1 MAELRD
7 VIQRL
12 KLGHG
17 VRDIH
22 RSTGVHRTIVRQLR
36 DVALELG
43 WLEADCQLPSE
54 QQIEQAR
61 HRVEQ
66 ESEAGKSLFERLA
79 AHEEDFQRWHKQEYT
94 AVVMHDLIRD
104 RVPCSLSTIDRSLRS
119 RFPTPV
125 QTVSRR
131 DTVAGKVMEV
141 DFGYLGITYDPHS
154 RRNRRTWVFSGRLRH
169 SRRAWR
175 ERCFEQKQ
183 PTFFLC
189 HIHALEFFGGVV
201 ERLVPDNLKAAVVK
215 ASFQDPIVNRAYRAL
230 AEHYGFLI
238 DPCPP
243 YRANLKGGVESDI
256 KYLKGRFWPI
266 FREQQRQ
273 RGHEIPYADELEQ
286 ELERW
291 GREVADKR
299 LVGGVGRTPEEIFA
313 TEEAA
318 ALQPLPSSRWDPLSW
333 GEPTVGPDWRVQFEK
348 GFYSVPYGYIGHK
361 VLVYADRSRVRI
373 YAGTCEIALHA
384 RVPQPW
390 GKSIKEEHA
399 PPHTQEWLSIDR
411 SGLLKWAHRL
421 GEPVGELAAAILA
434 DKAVDG
440 MRPVRALIRLADTY
454 SVGRLAV
461 ACRRALLYETTS
473 YRSVKEILRQNLD
486 RLPLS
491 QPAEP
496 DGQIAFRFQREQG
509 YFDPARHVG

>member
-22 RSTGVHRTIVRQLR
+22 RSTGVHRTVVRQLR
-36 DVALELG
+36 EVALELG
-43 WLEADCQLPSE
+43 WLEAEHQLPSE

-66 ESEAGKSLFERLA
+66 EAGAETSLFEQLA
-79 AHEEDFQRWHKQEYT
+79 AHDEDFQRWHNEKYT
-94 AVVMHDLIRD
+94 AVVMHDLIRK
-104 RVPCSLSTIDRSLRS
+104 RVPCSLSTVDRYLRS
-119 RFPTPV
+119 RFPKPV
-125 QTVSRR
+125 HPVTRR

-141 DFGYLGITYDPHS
+141 DFGYLGITYDPDT
-154 RRNRRTWVFSGRLRH
+154 RRNRRTWVFSGRLPH

-183 PTFFLC
+183 PTFFVC
-189 HIHALEFFGGVV
+189 HIHALEFFAGVV
-201 ERLVPDNLKAAVVK
+201 DRVVPDNLKAAVVK
-215 ASFQDPIVNRAYRAL
+215 ASFQDPIINRAYRSL

-256 KYLKGRFWPI
+256 KYIKGHFWPI
-266 FREQQRQ
+266 FRERQRQ
-273 RGHEIPYADELEQ
+273 KGREIPYADDLQQELEQ
-286 ELERW
+286 W

-299 LVGGVGRTPEEIFA
+299 LVGGVGRSPEEIFA

-318 ALQPLPSSRWDPLSW
+318 ALKPLPSNRWDPVSW
-333 GEPTVGPDWRVQFEK
+333 GEPSVGPDWRVQFEK
-348 GFYSVPYGYIGHK
+348 GFYSVPHIYIGHK
-361 VLVYADRSRVRI
+361 VLVYGDRTRVRI
-373 YAGTCEIALHA
+373 YAGNLEIALHA
-384 RVPQPW
+384 RVKQPW

-399 PPHTQEWLSIDR
+399 PPHKQEWLSIDR
-411 SGLLKWAHRL
+411 SGLVQWAHRL
-421 GEPVGELAAAILA
+421 GQPVGELAAAILA

-454 SVGRLAV
+454 SAERLSA
-461 ACRRALLYETTS
+461 ACGRALLYETVT
-473 YRSVKEILRQNLD
+473 YRSVKEILRHNLD

-491 QPAEP
+491 QPAETG
-496 DGQIAFRFQREQG
+496 GQIAFRFQREQG
-509 YFDPARHVG
+509 

>member
-7 VIQRL
+7 VIRRL

-22 RSTGVHRTIVRQLR
+22 RSTGIHRTIVRQLR
-36 DVALELG
+36 ELALQLG
-43 WLEADCQLPSE
+43 WLEADCPLPSE
-54 QQIEQAR
+54 QEIEDR
-61 HRVEQ
+61 RSRLGPVDE
-66 ESEAGKSLFERLA
+66 GTSLFAQLA
-79 AHEEDFQRWHKQEYT
+79 AHDEEFQRWHDQKYT
-94 AVVMHDLIRD
+94 AVVMHELIRG
-104 RVPCSLSTIDRSLRS
+104 RVPCSLSTVDRYLRF
-119 RFPTPV
+119 RFPKPIV
-125 QTVSRR
+125 TVMRR
-131 DTVAGKVMEV
+131 DTIPGRFMEV
-141 DFGYLGITYDPHS
+141 DFGYLGITYDPDS

-175 ERCFEQKQ
+175 EPCFDQQ
-183 PTFFLC
+183 GPTFFVR
-189 HIHALEFFGGVV
+189 HIHAFEFFGGVTD
-201 ERLVPDNLKAAVVK
+201 RAMPDNLKAAVLR

-256 KYLKGRFWPI
+256 KYIKGHFWPL
-266 FREQQRQ
+266 FCERQRQ
-273 RGHEIPYADELEQ
+273 LGRKIPHADDLRE

-318 ALQPLPSSRWDPLSW
+318 ALKPLPSSRWDPLSW
-333 GEPTVGPDWRVQFEK
+333 GGPTVGPDWRVQFEK

-361 VLVYADRSRVRI
+361 VLVYGDRSRVRI
-373 YAGTCEIALHA
+373 YAGTREIALHA
-384 RVPQPW
+384 RVQQPW
-390 GKSIKEEHA
+390 GKSIKDEHA
-399 PPHTQEWLSIDR
+399 PPHKQEWLSIDR
-411 SGLLKWAHRL
+411 SGLLKWACRL

-454 SVGRLAV
+454 SAERLAA

>member
-36 DVALELG
+36 ELALQLG
-43 WLEADCQLPSE
+43 WLEADCPLPSE
-54 QQIEQAR
+54 EE
-61 HRVEQ
+61 VE
-66 ESEAGKSLFERLA
+66 ERRSRLGPTDGETSLFAQLA
-79 AHEEDFQRWHKQEYT
+79 AHDEEFQRWHDQKYT
-94 AVVMHDLIRD
+94 AVVMHELIRG
-104 RVPCSLSTIDRSLRS
+104 RVPCSLSTVDRYLRF
-119 RFPTPV
+119 RFPKPV
-125 QTVSRR
+125 LSVMRR
-131 DTVAGKVMEV
+131 DTIPGRFMEV
-141 DFGYLGITYDPHS
+141 DFGYLGITYDPDS

-175 ERCFEQKQ
+175 EPCFDQQ
-183 PTFFLC
+183 GPTFFVC
-189 HIHALEFFGGVV
+189 HIHAFEFFGGVTD
-201 ERLVPDNLKAAVVK
+201 RAMPDNLKAAVLR

-230 AEHYGFLI
+230 AEHYGVLI

-256 KYLKGRFWPI
+256 KYIKGHFWPL
-266 FREQQRQ
+266 FCERQRQ
-273 RGHEIPYADELEQ
+273 LGRKLPHADDLREELG
-286 ELERW
+286 RW

-318 ALQPLPSSRWDPLSW
+318 ALKPLPSSRWDPLSW
-333 GEPTVGPDWRVQFEK
+333 AQASVGPDWRVQFEK

-361 VLVYADRSRVRI
+361 VLVYGDRSRVRI
-373 YAGTCEIALHA
+373 YAGTREIALHA
-384 RVPQPW
+384 RVQQPW
-390 GKSIKEEHA
+390 GKSIKDEHA
-399 PPHTQEWLSIDR
+399 PPHKQEWLSIDR
-411 SGLLKWAHRL
+411 SGLLKWACRL

-454 SVGRLAV
+454 SAERLAA

>member
-7 VIQRL
+7 VIRRL

-36 DVALELG
+36 DLALELG
-43 WLEADCQLPSE
+43 WLSADRELPSE
-54 QQIEQAR
+54 QRIEEAR
-61 HRVEQ
+61 GRFEGARN
-66 ESEAGKSLFERLA
+66 SKSLFEQLA
-79 AHEEDFQRWHKQEYT
+79 AHEEEFRRWHKQDYT

-104 RVPCSLSTIDRSLRS
+104 RVSCSLSTVDRYLRS
-119 RFPTPV
+119 RFPKPV
-125 QTVSRR
+125 TAKGRR

-141 DFGYLGITYDPHS
+141 DFGYLGITYDPNT
-154 RRNRRTWVFSGRLRH
+154 RRSRRTWVFSGRLRH

-175 ERCFEQKQ
+175 ERCFDQKQ
-183 PTFFLC
+183 QTFFVC

-201 ERLVPDNLKAAVVK
+201 ERVVPDNLKAAVIK
-215 ASFQDPIVNRAYRAL
+215 ASFQDPIINRAYRAL
-230 AEHYGFLI
+230 AEHYGFLV

-256 KYLKGRFWPI
+256 KYIKGNFWPI
-266 FREQQRQ
+266 FRERQRQ
-273 RGHEIPYADELEQ
+273 RGREIPYADDLEQ
-286 ELERW
+286 ALERW
-291 GREVADKR
+291 SAEVADKR
-299 LVGGVGRTPEEIFA
+299 LVGGVGRSPEEIFA

-318 ALQPLPSSRWDPLSW
+318 VLKPLPPSRWDPLSW
-333 GEPTVGPDWRVQFEK
+333 REPSVGPDWRVQFEK

-361 VLVYADRSRVRI
+361 VLVYGDRSRVRI
-373 YAGTCEIALHA
+373 YAGTREIALHE
-384 RVPQPW
+384 RVQQPW

-399 PPHTQEWLSIDR
+399 PPHKQEWLSIDR
-411 SGLLKWAHRL
+411 SGLLKWACRL

-440 MRPVRALIRLADTY
+440 LRPVRALIRLADTH
-454 SVGRLAV
+454 SVERLAA
-461 ACRRALLYETTS
+461 ACRRALLYETLT

-491 QPAEP
+491 QSAEL

-509 YFDPARHVG
+509 YFDPSLHVG

>member
-22 RSTGVHRTIVRQLR
+22 RSTGIHRTIVRQLR
-36 DVALELG
+36 ELALQLG
-43 WLEADCQLPSE
+43 WLEADCPLPSE
-54 QQIEQAR
+54 QEIEDR
-61 HRVEQ
+61 RSRLGPVDE
-66 ESEAGKSLFERLA
+66 GTSLFAQLA
-79 AHEEDFQRWHKQEYT
+79 AHDEEFQRWHDQKYT
-94 AVVMHDLIRD
+94 AVVMHELIRG
-104 RVPCSLSTIDRSLRS
+104 RVPCSLSTVDRYLRF
-119 RFPTPV
+119 RFPKPIV
-125 QTVSRR
+125 TVMRR
-131 DTVAGKVMEV
+131 DTIPGRFMEV
-141 DFGYLGITYDPHS
+141 DFGYLGITYDPDS

-175 ERCFEQKQ
+175 EPCFDQQ
-183 PTFFLC
+183 GPTFFVC
-189 HIHALEFFGGVV
+189 HIHAFEFFGGVTD
-201 ERLVPDNLKAAVVK
+201 RAMPDNLKAAVLR
-215 ASFQDPIVNRAYRAL
+215 ASFQDPMVNRAYRAL

-256 KYLKGRFWPI
+256 KYIKGHFWPL
-266 FREQQRQ
+266 FCERQRQ
-273 RGHEIPYADELEQ
+273 LGRKIPHADDLRE

-318 ALQPLPSSRWDPLSW
+318 ALKPLPSSRWDPLSW
-333 GEPTVGPDWRVQFEK
+333 GGPTVGPDWRVQFEK

-361 VLVYADRSRVRI
+361 VLVYGDRSRVRI
-373 YAGTCEIALHA
+373 YAGTREIALHA
-384 RVPQPW
+384 RVQQPW
-390 GKSIKEEHA
+390 GKSIKDEHA
-399 PPHTQEWLSIDR
+399 PPHKQEWLSIDR
-411 SGLLKWAHRL
+411 SGLLKWACRL

-454 SVGRLAV
+454 SAERLAA

>member
-7 VIQRL
+7 VIRRL

-22 RSTGVHRTIVRQLR
+22 RSTGIHRSIVRQLR
-36 DVALELG
+36 DLAQPLG
-43 WLEADCQLPSE
+43 WFETDCPLPTEAEIEERRSRLEHAS
-54 QQIEQAR
+54 
-61 HRVEQ
+61 
-66 ESEAGKSLFERLA
+66 GGTSLFAQLA
-79 AHEEDFQRWHKQEYT
+79 AHDEEFRRWHDQKYT
-94 AVVMHDLIRD
+94 AVVMHELIRK
-104 RVPCSLSTIDRSLRS
+104 RVPCSLSTVDRYLRV
-119 RFPTPV
+119 RYPKPV
-125 QTVSRR
+125 VTVMRR
-131 DTVAGKVMEV
+131 DTTPGRVMEV
-141 DFGYLGITYDPHS
+141 DFGYLGITYDPDS
-154 RRNRRTWVFSGRLRH
+154 RSNRRTWVFSGRLRH

-175 ERCFEQKQ
+175 EPCFDQRG

-189 HIHALEFFGGVV
+189 HIHAFEFFGGVTDRV
-201 ERLVPDNLKAAVVK
+201 MPDNLKAAVLR

-256 KYLKGRFWPI
+256 KYIKGHFWPL
-266 FREQQRQ
+266 FRERQRQ
-273 RGHEIPYADELEQ
+273 LGREVPYADDLRED
-286 ELERW
+286 LERW
-291 GREVADKR
+291 GGEVADKR

-313 TEEAA
+313 TVEVA
-318 ALQPLPSSRWDPLSW
+318 ALKPLPSSRWNPLSW
-333 GEPTVGPDWRVQFEK
+333 AEASVGPDWRVQFQK

-373 YAGTCEIALHA
+373 YAGTREIALHA
-384 RVPQPW
+384 RVQQPW

-399 PPHTQEWLSIDR
+399 PPHKQEWLSIDR
-411 SGLLKWAHRL
+411 SGLLKWAYRL
-421 GEPVGELAAAILA
+421 AEPVGELAGAILA

-440 MRPVRALIRLADTY
+440 MRPVRALIHLADTV
-454 SVGRLAV
+454 SAERLAA
-461 ACRRALLYETTS
+461 ACRRALLYETLT

-496 DGQIAFRFQREQG
+496 DGQIAFRFQRERG

>member
-36 DVALELG
+36 ELALQLG
-43 WLEADCQLPSE
+43 WLEADCPLPSE
-54 QQIEQAR
+54 EE
-61 HRVEQ
+61 VE
-66 ESEAGKSLFERLA
+66 ERRSRLGPTDGETSLFAQLA
-79 AHEEDFQRWHKQEYT
+79 AHDEEFQRWHDQKYT
-94 AVVMHDLIRD
+94 AVVMHELIRG
-104 RVPCSLSTIDRSLRS
+104 RVPCSLSTVDRYLRF
-119 RFPTPV
+119 RFPKPV
-125 QTVSRR
+125 LSVMRR
-131 DTVAGKVMEV
+131 DTIPGRFMEV
-141 DFGYLGITYDPHS
+141 DFGYLGITYDPDS

-175 ERCFEQKQ
+175 EPCFDQQ
-183 PTFFLC
+183 GPTFFVR
-189 HIHALEFFGGVV
+189 HIHAFEFFGGVTD
-201 ERLVPDNLKAAVVK
+201 RAMPDNLKAAVLR
-215 ASFQDPIVNRAYRAL
+215 ASFQDPMVNRAYRAL

-256 KYLKGRFWPI
+256 KYIKGHFWPL
-266 FREQQRQ
+266 FCERQRQ
-273 RGHEIPYADELEQ
+273 LGRKIPHADDLRE

-318 ALQPLPSSRWDPLSW
+318 ALKPLPSSRWDPLSW
-333 GEPTVGPDWRVQFEK
+333 GGPTVGPDWRVQFEK

-361 VLVYADRSRVRI
+361 VLVYGDRSRVRI
-373 YAGTCEIALHA
+373 YAGTREIALHA
-384 RVPQPW
+384 RVQQPW
-390 GKSIKEEHA
+390 GKSIKDEHA
-399 PPHTQEWLSIDR
+399 PPHKQEWLSIDR
-411 SGLLKWAHRL
+411 SGLLKWACRL

-454 SVGRLAV
+454 SAERLAA

>member
-7 VIQRL
+7 VIRRL

-22 RSTGVHRTIVRQLR
+22 RSTGIHRTIVRKLR
-36 DVALELG
+36 EVAEQRG
-43 WLEADCQLPSE
+43 WLAADRELPSE
-54 QQIEQAR
+54 QEIEQERRSA
-61 HRVEQ
+61 VK
-66 ESEAGKSLFERLA
+66 AVKDKLLFEQLA
-79 AHEEDFQRWHKQEYT
+79 AHEEEFKRWHEENYT
-94 AVVMHDLIRD
+94 AVVMHDLIRKQV
-104 RVPCSLSTIDRSLRS
+104 RCSLSTINRYLKR
-119 RFPTPV
+119 RFPGPV
-125 QTVSRR
+125 QAVMRR

-141 DFGYLGITYDPHS
+141 DFGYLGITYDADS
-154 RRNRRTWVFSGRLRH
+154 GRNRRTWVFSGRLRH

-175 ERCFEQKQ
+175 ERCFDQNQ
-183 PTFFLC
+183 QTFFRC
-189 HIHALEFFGGVV
+189 HIHAFESFGGVV
-201 ERLVPDNLKAAVVK
+201 DRVVPDNLKAAVVQ

-256 KYLKGRFWPI
+256 KYIKGNFWPL
-266 FREQQRQ
+266 FRERQRQ
-273 RGHEIPYADELEQ
+273 RGRQVPYAEELQEQLEQ
-286 ELERW
+286 WSL
-291 GREVADKR
+291 EVADKR
-299 LVGGVGRTPEEIFA
+299 LVGGVGRSPEEMFA

-318 ALQPLPSSRWDPLSW
+318 ALKPLPSGRWDPLSW
-333 GEPTVGPDWRVQFEK
+333 AEPMVGPDWRVQFEK
-348 GFYSVPYGYIGHK
+348 GFYSVPYGYIGQK
-361 VLVYADRSRVRI
+361 VLVYGDSQRVRI
-373 YAGTCEIALHA
+373 YAGSREITLHG
-384 RVPQPW
+384 RVDRPW

-399 PPHTQEWLSIDR
+399 PPHPQEWLSVDR
-411 SGLLKWAHRL
+411 GGLLSWAGRL

-440 MRPVRALIRLADTY
+440 MRPVRALIRLADSY
-454 SVGRLAV
+454 SVERLAA
-461 ACRRALLYETTS
+461 ACRRALLYETPS
-473 YRSVKEILRQNLD
+473 YRSVKEILHQHLD

-496 DGQIAFRFQREQG
+496 RGQITFRFQREQG

>member
-7 VIQRL
+7 VIRRF

-22 RSTGVHRTIVRQLR
+22 RNTGIHRTIIRQLR
-36 DVALELG
+36 AVAEQLG
-43 WLEADCQLPSE
+43 WLAADRELPSE
-54 QQIEQAR
+54 QEVEQAR
-61 HRVEQ
+61 RSVGK
-66 ESEAGKSLFERLA
+66 AGRDKLLFEQLA
-79 AHEEDFQRWHKQEYT
+79 AHEEEFRYWHEQNYT
-94 AVVMHDLIRD
+94 AVVMHDLIRK
-104 RVPCSLSTIDRSLRS
+104 RVRCSLSTINRYLKS
-119 RFPTPV
+119 RFPEPV
-125 QTVSRR
+125 QAVMRR

-141 DFGYLGITYDPHS
+141 DFGYLGITYDADS
-154 RRNRRTWVFSGRLRH
+154 GRNRRTWVFSGRLRH

-175 ERCFEQKQ
+175 EHCFEQNKQ
-183 PTFFLC
+183 TFFRC
-189 HIHALEFFGGVV
+189 HIHAFESFGGVV
-201 ERLVPDNLKAAVVK
+201 DRVVPDNLKAAVVQ

-256 KYLKGRFWPI
+256 KYIKGNFWPL
-266 FREQQRQ
+266 FREAQRQ
-273 RGHEIPYADELEQ
+273 RGRQVPYAEELQEELEQ
-286 ELERW
+286 WSL
-291 GREVADKR
+291 EVADKR
-299 LVGGVGRTPEEIFA
+299 LVGGVGRSPEEMFA

-318 ALQPLPSSRWDPLSW
+318 ALKPLPSSRWDPLSW
-333 GEPTVGPDWRVQFEK
+333 AEPRVGPDWRVQFEK
-348 GFYSVPYGYIGHK
+348 GFYSVPYAYIGQK
-361 VLVYADRSRVRI
+361 VLVYGDSQRVRI
-373 YAGTCEIALHA
+373 YAGTREITLHP
-384 RVPQPW
+384 RVDRPW

-399 PPHTQEWLSIDR
+399 PPHQQEWLSVDR
-411 SGLLKWAHRL
+411 GGLLSWACRL
-421 GEPVGELAAAILA
+421 GEPVGELTAAILA

-454 SVGRLAV
+454 SVERLAA
-461 ACRRALLYETTS
+461 ACRRALLYETPS
-473 YRSVKEILRQNLD
+473 YRSVKEILHQNLD

-496 DGQIAFRFQREQG
+496 GGQITFRFQREQG